1 MRRTFRRDELYGKY
15 SASHVHLFPIH
26 EKTLDFSAKGSK
38 CIDER
43 TETHPLLSYSY
54 IEKEIEIGI
63 EIEKE
68 LEREINRD
76 RDIDIDLNLDFD
88 IRYNH
93 RYRNKI

>member
-54 IEKEIEIGI
+54 IEKEIEI

-68 LEREINRD
+68 LERETNRD
-76 RDIDIDLNLDFD
+76 TDINIDLNLDFD